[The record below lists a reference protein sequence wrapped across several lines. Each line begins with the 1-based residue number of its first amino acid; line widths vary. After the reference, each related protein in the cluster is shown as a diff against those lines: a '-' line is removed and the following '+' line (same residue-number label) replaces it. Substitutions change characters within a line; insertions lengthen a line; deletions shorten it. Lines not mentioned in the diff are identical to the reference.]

1 MKELIKKILKEGDFD
16 WMGEKEVFTFGEIY
30 DFGLLEVGDT
40 VWLSGEMQGE
50 TNNQHYTLNSVKFVV
65 ENIIYPNRFRDT
77 ILSSDDIGLKDSGW
91 YTMDSIDTIS
101 SDRELIV
108 VGFKPL
114 SDWDNRLTEQDGFG
128 WIEDVGEGK
137 VDLRDCKPGDIIHV
151 LKEHKKTITEAARME
166 DFDWITNFH
175 FTEDIIK
182 ELLSDCKNVPIA
194 IYNNSTDMPY
204 LKRGKDVTVYFLSL
218 CDYWWENATPHTS
231 GWFPAAYERG
241 TIALLMPH
249 VTKFKLDL
257 NTTDLPAITVTMKSV
272 LSHLN
277 GDSPGEFW
285 FLVNKDGTPKYD
297 LVPLKQI
304 DKAKNYEKYLN
315 NMGWSV
321 LNESKDL
328 EWIEEISTIPTGTF
342 FIPSDVC
349 FDNEGDCSVNINADE
364 IIFSI
369 LFDDWEEEVDMDY
382 DDASFLRPYL
392 MYGWDFDGNED
403 YYDVSDDEFNYVEGY
418 MSEEQIEK
426 LQKIFDII
434 TPDLDV
440 RTYIDEQKFTELRSE
455 LTDYEDNYTPAINIL
470 TTLWDDLEY
479 NVKKQIGYAVAKNKW
494 LEGGYYYKDL
504 LSRHNVDFDFKND
517 FLEITIPIKKLSDYL
532 SNPPTITPS
541 LTDFMYRISNILT
554 DNNWYDGWHEDW
566 DISGSEDDIRR
577 EFDRFIDSVNEFFKK
592 QNINE
597 SDMDWIEEVE
607 PFYEVKEGDYI
618 RVINMGSRDEF
629 LDWLGDYANLYLMGE
644 YGTEIMG
651 LVYSVGDLHFDLL
664 EGDMDYHRHE
674 PEVKNDRIIFPLVDK
689 NGEPIWEKS
698 RANAKLHLAY
708 KNLKFKYMPINIT

>member
-1 MKELIKKILKEGDFD
+1 
-16 WMGEKEVFTFGEIY
+16 
-30 DFGLLEVGDT
+30 
-40 VWLSGEMQGE
+40 
-50 TNNQHYTLNSVKFVV
+50 
-65 ENIIYPNRFRDT
+65 
-77 ILSSDDIGLKDSGW
+77 
-91 YTMDSIDTIS
+91 
-101 SDRELIV
+101 
-108 VGFKPL
+108 L

-137 VDLRDCKPGDIIHV
+137 VDLRDCKPGDILVTRSGKTVEYVGPTEKGHYYDHIVKYNEQGTYGPSIAHGSRTHDGYVFRNNRRDDDEDIIHV
-151 LKEHKKTITEAARME
+151 LKEHKKTITEAAGME
-166 DFDWITNFH
+166 DFDWTTNFH

-194 IYNNSTDMPY
+194 IYNNTTDKPY
-204 LKRGKDVTVYFLSL
+204 IKRGKDVTVYFLSL
-218 CDYWWENATPHTS
+218 CDYWWENATSHTS
-231 GWFPAAYERG
+231 GWFNDYERG

-257 NTTDLPAITVTMKSV
+257 NTTDLPAITLTMKSV

-321 LNESKDL
+321 LNESKEL

-342 FIPSDVC
+342 FMPSDVC

-382 DDASFLRPYL
+382 DDTSFLKPYL
-392 MYGWDFDGNED
+392 MYGGDFDGNED

-440 RTYIDEQKFTELRSE
+440 RTYIDGQKFTELRSE

-479 NVKKQIGYAVAKNKW
+479 NVKEQIGYSVAKNKW

-504 LSRHNVDFDFKND
+504 LSKHNVVFDLKND
-517 FLEITIPIKKLSDYL
+517 FLEITIPIKKLFDYL
-532 SNPPTITPS
+532 SNPPTTTPS
-541 LTDFMYRISNILT
+541 LTDFMHRFSNILT
-554 DNNWYDGWHEDW
+554 DNSWHDGWFEDW
-566 DISGSEDDIRR
+566 DTSGSEDGIRWD
-577 EFDRFIDSVNEFFKK
+577 FDRFIGSVNEFFKK

-629 LDWLGDYANLYLMGE
+629 LDWLGDYTNLYLMGE
-644 YGTEIMG
+644 YGTEIKG
-651 LVYSVGDLHFDLL
+651 LVYSVGGLHFDLF
-664 EGDMDYHRHE
+664 EGNIDE
-674 PEVKNDRIIFPLVDK
+674 ESIQNDRITFPLVDR

-698 RANAKLHLAY
+698 RAAY